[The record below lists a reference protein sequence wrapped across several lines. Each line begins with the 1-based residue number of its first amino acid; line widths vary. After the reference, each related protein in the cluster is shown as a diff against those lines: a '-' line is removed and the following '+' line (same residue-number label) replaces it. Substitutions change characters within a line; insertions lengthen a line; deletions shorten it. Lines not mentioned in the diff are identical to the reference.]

1 MSMKERTLSEQE
13 IEYFLDGAEILGT
26 GGGGGRMW
34 ANMMLQ
40 FLKEKDKEIKIVD
53 PKDVPEDALIVGA
66 AGVGG
71 GVEKEIREKI
81 LKKFGRMPG
90 MSDFMKTVYVA
101 EKMMVGYT
109 GEEISAFL
117 AFELGC
123 GNTILPAV
131 VAALGDKPVVDG
143 DCNGR
148 AVPEIEL
155 CTLNIV
161 GIPFT
166 PIAIVT
172 PWMETMMVKKV
183 VDYAR
188 AEDICRAMAVI
199 SGGSC
204 LIMSTPIRGKV
215 LPNSIVLN
223 TITKSIRLGK
233 AIKEAKDKGKDPVE
247 AAVKAID
254 AYLLFKGKV
263 THFEREERGG
273 FMWGEH
279 RYEGVDEF
287 EGKKFRIWYKNEN
300 QISWLDDKPYV
311 TCPDLLCVMDSKTG
325 KGLSNWGTD
334 FAEGREVSVI
344 GVKADK
350 LWRTPKGLE
359 IFNPKHFGFDIEY
372 KPIEEF
378 FK

>member
-1 MSMKERTLSEQE
+1 VRERKLSEIE
-13 IEYFLDGAEILGT
+13 IEAFLDGAEILGT
-26 GGGGGRMW
+26 GGGGGRQW
-34 ANMMLQ
+34 ADVML
-40 FLKEKDKEIKIVD
+40 KIMREKGKEIKIVD
-53 PKDVPEDALIVGA
+53 PKEVPEDALIVGS

-71 GVEKEIREKI
+71 GVEKEVKEKI
-81 LKKFGRMPG
+81 LKKFGRTPG
-90 MSDFMKTVYVA
+90 MADFMKTVHLA

-155 CTLNIV
+155 CTLNVV

-183 VDYAR
+183 VDYGR
-188 AEDICRAMAVI
+188 AEDICRYMAVV

-215 LPNSIVLN
+215 LPDSIVLN
-223 TITKSIRLGK
+223 TITRSIDLGN
-233 AIKEAKDKGKDPVE
+233 AIRRARDKGRDPVE
-247 AAVKAID
+247 AAVNSLGAH
-254 AYLLFKGKV
+254 LLFKGKV
-263 THFEREERGG
+263 THFERDERGG

-279 RYEGVDEF
+279 RYEGTDEF

-300 QISWLDDKPYV
+300 QISFLDEKPYV
-311 TCPDLLCVMDSKTG
+311 CGPDLLCVIDSKSG

-334 FAEGREVSVI
+334 FAEGREISVI
-344 GVKADK
+344 GLKADR
-350 LWRTPKGLE
+350 LWRTKRGLE
-359 IFNPKHFGFDIEY
+359 IYNPRHFGFDIDY